1 MISAERLQKK
11 NEYAERLAIF
21 LSQTTD
27 LFIQIH
33 IDQYEIAE
41 AQVNGNKFQYS
52 VWGDNNN
59 GIFRDTLRA
68 LIREEYIDELRLQIT
83 TTGRQIRTTTTQGRG
98 HT

>member
-1 MISAERLQKK
+1 MISADRLKAK

-21 LSQTTD
+21 LSQTTE

-33 IDQYEIAE
+33 IDEYEIAE
-41 AQVNGNKFQYS
+41 AQVNDNKFQYS

-68 LIREEYIDELRLQIT
+68 LIREEYIDEL
-83 TTGRQIRTTTTQGRG
+83 
-98 HT
+98 

>member
-1 MISAERLQKK
+1 MISAERLKAK
-11 NEYAERLAIF
+11 NEYAERLATF
-21 LSQTTD
+21 LSQTTE

-33 IDQYEIAE
+33 IDEYEIAE

-68 LIREEYIDELRLQIT
+68 LIREEYIDEL
-83 TTGRQIRTTTTQGRG
+83 
-98 HT
+98 

>member
-1 MISAERLQKK
+1 MISADRLKAK
-11 NEYAERLAIF
+11 NEYAERLAVF

-33 IDQYEIAE
+33 IDEYEIAE

-68 LIREEYIDELRLQIT
+68 LIREEYIDELLQT
-83 TTGRQIRTTTTQGRG
+83 TITGRQTLTTTTQGIV

>member
-1 MISAERLQKK
+1 MISADRLQKK

-41 AQVNGNKFQYS
+41 CQVNGNKFQYS

-59 GIFRDTLRA
+59 GIFRDTSRA
-68 LIREEYIDELRLQIT
+68 LIREEYIDEL
-83 TTGRQIRTTTTQGRG
+83 
-98 HT
+98 

>member
-33 IDQYEIAE
+33 IDEYEIAE

-52 VWGDNNN
+52 VWGDNN
-59 GIFRDTLRA
+59 RDTLRA
-68 LIREEYIDELRLQIT
+68 LIREEYIDEL
-83 TTGRQIRTTTTQGRG
+83 
-98 HT
+98 